1 MKTEVLIDAIGK
13 IDALYVEEA
22 ELWTPKAGRSERKVP
37 GFWSLSWKRTLA
49 TAACFAL
56 IVTGLFVALRN
67 PGREDMTGG
76 AHMGANNLKGS
87 EGSQEAGG
95 SASGME
101 NGASDQADG
110 AGQPYADAPGDEAT
124 ERGTEADTVKNHLLE
139 ALGDTESIA
148 VTRYSG
154 GSEEAYT
161 LEAADL
167 EALKEWINNLT
178 LGEEVTFEEGAYPG
192 EASEG
197 GEVYYF
203 EALEGGTVFSYRD
216 FGDCYLVFKDH
227 WYPVL
232 NPAQPPLPD

>member
-1 MKTEVLIDAIGK
+1 MKTEILIDAIGK

-37 GFWSLSWKRTLA
+37 GWRALSWKRTLA

-56 IVTGLFVALRN
+56 IAAGLFVALRN
-67 PGREDMTGG
+67 PGREDMADG

-87 EGSQEAGG
+87 EESQEAGG
-95 SASGME
+95 DSGGME
-101 NGASDQADG
+101 NGAADQTDG
-110 AGQPYADAPGDEAT
+110 AGQRDADAPEDKAAQGV
-124 ERGTEADTVKNHLLE
+124 TEADTVKNHVLE

-148 VTRYSG
+148 ATRYSG
-154 GSEEAYT
+154 GREEAYT
-161 LEAADL
+161 LEGTDL

-203 EALEGGTVFSYRD
+203 ETLEGGAVFSYRD
-216 FGDCYLVFKDH
+216 FGDCYLVLKER
-227 WYPVL
+227 WYPVM
-232 NPAQPPLPD
+232 NPTEPPL

>member
-37 GFWSLSWKRTLA
+37 GFWSLSWKRALA

-56 IVTGLFVALRN
+56 IVAGLFVALRN

-76 AHMGANNLKGS
+76 FYKGGDS
-87 EGSQEAGG
+87 SSGGEGSLEAGSDAG
-95 SASGME
+95 GTE

-110 AGQPYADAPGDEAT
+110 ADQRDADAPEDKAAQGV
-124 ERGTEADTVKNHLLE
+124 TEADTVKNHVLE

-148 VTRYSG
+148 ATRYSG
-154 GSEEAYT
+154 GREEAYT
-161 LEAADL
+161 LDKADL

-178 LGEEVTFEEGAYPG
+178 LGEEVAFEEGAYPG
-192 EASEG
+192 EVSEG

-203 EALEGGTVFSYRD
+203 ETLEGGAVFSYRA
-216 FGDCYLVFKDH
+216 FGDCYLVLKDH